1 MYQTKDGKWVTLVA
15 SSDVI
20 FKRLCNAINK
30 ADWIDDPRFTSNPQR
45 CKNVIALDTGITDW
59 FHSNTYQQVEI
70 ALNESDIPYTK
81 VYDIEDVL
89 KDPQVKA
96 RQGII
101 RLNDPELGSI
111 PAPCVVPRIPEI
123 SNIPIKTGPKTGEDN
138 QSFFKALGISEEEIH
153 RLKNEKVI

>member
-1 MYQTKDGKWVTLVA
+1 
-15 SSDVI
+15 
-20 FKRLCNAINK
+20 
-30 ADWIDDPRFTSNPQR
+30 
-45 CKNVIALDTGITDW
+45 
-59 FHSNTYQQVEI
+59 
-70 ALNESDIPYTK
+70 LNESDIPYTK